1 MFRLVRISRKV
12 QEDGHCS
19 LWGCT
24 KDSHGSWGSLL
35 CSHGEVPKG
44 KGVPEGQESTMAAE
58 AFEAIALEHFDA
70 LYNTAMRLTRNPSTA
85 QDLVQETYLKAYR
98 FFHRFEPGTNIKAWL
113 FTILRNTYINVYRKT
128 ARQQPQVD
136 FEQVSP
142 FYTDPEASSEWGE
155 RSSVEEMLHYV
166 VHDDVKRALDDLPEE
181 YRMVVLL
188 ADLEDFSYK
197 EIADIVGCPVGTVM
211 SRLFRGRRLLR
222 KSLEDFAKKSG
233 YIKE

>member
-1 MFRLVRISRKV
+1 VSEQREFNSK
-12 QEDGHCS
+12 QE
-19 LWGCT
+19 
-24 KDSHGSWGSLL
+24 
-35 CSHGEVPKG
+35 E
-44 KGVPEGQESTMAAE
+44 
-58 AFEAIALEHFDA
+58 FEALALAHFNA
-70 LYNTAMRLTRNPSTA
+70 LYNTAMRMTRNPSAA

-113 FTILRNTYINVYRKT
+113 FTILRNTYINAYRKT
-128 ARQQPQVD
+128 VRQQPQVD

-142 FYTDPEASSEWGE
+142 FLADPATPSEWQE

-166 VHDDVKRALDDLPEE
+166 VQDDVKRALDDLPEE
-181 YRMVVLL
+181 YRLVVLL

-222 KSLEDFAKKSG
+222 KSLEGFAKKSG